1 MDNSVQRGLYR
12 HFKGNTYEVIETAKH
27 SETQEDMVVYRA
39 LYGDFGLWVR
49 PIDMF
54 TEEVERNGR
63 KMPRFQLIEPSE

>member
-39 LYGDFGLWVR
+39 LYGDFELWVR

-63 KMPRFQLIEPSE
+63 KMPSFQLIEPSE

>member
-12 HFKGNTYEVIETAKH
+12 HFKGNTYEVIDTAKH

-63 KMPRFQLIEPSE
+63 KMSRFQLIEPSE